1 MNIILA
7 LITGI
12 CISLMI
18 FFNGSLEGY
27 VGNFPSLL
35 FIHMSGFILI
45 SLSFLKKA
53 EVKIREKKS
62 KWNLLAGVMGI
73 VVVTLN
79 NRVYGMGG
87 VLLTLGGTLAGQVI
101 MAAIM
106 ETVKHKKKGES
117 LPIGK
122 ILSLCLVLPGAI
134 IIGLR
139 SNLPFYWIIISW
151 IPGVL
156 VMLQAYM
163 NSQNVLSLGF
173 RKTVMIHYGSTL
185 VVLAFMLFF
194 IPLGD
199 SISKVFSGQVPV
211 QYVIGGGSVAVFVIS
226 IGSYLLLKLKPITYV
241 LLLYIGQLAGA
252 LFLDYSLGLPF
263 SIVKLIAMIFIIGG
277 LFIGEM
283 KIKKSIIK

>member
-7 LITGI
+7 LITGL

-27 VGNFPSLL
+27 IGNYPSLL

-45 SLSFLKKA
+45 SLSFLKKS
-53 EVKIREKKS
+53 EIKVREKKS

-73 VVVTLN
+73 VIVTLN
-79 NRVYGMGG
+79 NKIYGMGG

-106 ETVKHKKKGES
+106 ETVRHKKKGEK

-139 SNLPFYWIIISW
+139 SKLPLYWILISW
-151 IPGVL
+151 VPGIL
-156 VMLQAYM
+156 VMIQAYM
-163 NSQNVLSLGF
+163 NSQNVLSIGF
-173 RKTVMIHYGSTL
+173 KKTLIVHYGSAL
-185 VVLAFMLFF
+185 VVLSLMLMF

-199 SISKVFSGQVPV
+199 SISKVFSGNVPL
-211 QYVIGGGSVAVFVIS
+211 QYVIGGGAIAVFVIS
-226 IGSYLLLKLKPITYV
+226 IGSYLLLRLKPITYV
-241 LLLYIGQLAGA
+241 LLLYSGQLSGA

-263 SIVKLIAMIFIIGG
+263 SIEKFIAMILIICG
-277 LFIGEM
+277 LLVGEF
-283 KIKKSIIK
+283 KIKKRM